1 MLIQH
6 IFAKNYKTYLTLD
19 LDISVTDDRPIIL
32 IGGAN
37 GGGKTTLFEAIY
49 GALYGLDIKSEQQFR
64 ELFNAGV
71 KDYEDKEI
79 VLELSFTGLVLG
91 ENKPYKIRRTYK
103 LFSHKPMENVTLFF
117 DSTTYSY
124 GPATSPKNKQV
135 AEMAINKVIDGN
147 LPKELSNYFLF
158 DAMKTSELVKEEEI
172 NNLIRKNI
180 NSVMGF
186 TKYMLLEKAADK
198 LLSDEKA
205 KRLADKAQEQE
216 YKQLVVKRNV
226 ATSELVQLKA
236 DYDKALEQSN
246 QDRESYE
253 RMKKG
258 EENDAV
264 LKNKIENINKQITL
278 LKRSQTDYRAQMDNA
293 IKSLETDVIIPR
305 LASVIAHEIEQ
316 ILNVKDMI
324 EENRKNF
331 LSEKQ
336 ISDITGKIVSIIRR
350 NYNISGQI
358 NIDEIVDEIR
368 LGQEDPDKTGD
379 RYYYLDRQDI
389 DTLKEMLRTTGN
401 PMLMLDNQKHQ
412 LDLEVSE
419 EPKLK
424 EDIEHYRL
432 QISGSNEGF
441 LKAYEEN
448 ELRIRDLKLQIEQKQ
463 KDIDKMETELQSY
476 DYQVPQIPDPKYD
489 LLQKLPDF
497 FKHLAARLLYE
508 KKHNIEQKMREYLNV
523 NLVSYKDT
531 IGRVQLSEKGND
543 NEIQF
548 KMYHR
553 SGNEIYLNQLNAG
566 SKQMVMQVLLKVLYE
581 LGDYEPPVMIDTV
594 MGVMDRASRETVLEN
609 YFPELARQTIL
620 LSTDTEITPETDF
633 IKIAPFV
640 AKVYTLHRDLD
651 KQCTNVSQDYFGLK
665 LNNN

>member
-124 GPATSPKNKQV
+124 GPATSPKDKQV

-226 ATSELVQLKA
+226 AASELVQLKA

>member
-19 LDISVTDDRPIIL
+19 LDISVTDNRPIIL

-37 GGGKTTLFEAIY
+37 GGGKTTMFEAIY

-71 KDYEDKEI
+71 KDSEEKEI
-79 VLELSFTGLVLG
+79 VLEISFTGLVLG
-91 ENKPYKIRRTYK
+91 VNTPYKIRRTYK
-103 LFSHKPMENVTLFF
+103 LLNNIPMENVTLYF

-124 GPATSPKNKQV
+124 GPATPPKEKQM
-135 AEMAINKVIDGN
+135 AQMAINKVIDGN

-186 TKYMLLEKAADK
+186 NKYLLLRKAAEK

-205 KRLADKAQEQE
+205 KRLEDKEQE
-216 YKQLVVKRNV
+216 RQYKHLVVRKNM
-226 ATSELVQLKA
+226 ADSELVQLKA
-236 DYDKALEQSN
+236 DYDTVLQQSN
-246 QDRESYE
+246 QDHESYE

-264 LKNKIENINKQITL
+264 VKNKIENINNQL
-278 LKRSQTDYRAQMDNA
+278 ANLKRSQTEYRTQMENT
-293 IKSLETDVIIPR
+293 IKGLETDVVIPR
-305 LASVIAHEIEQ
+305 LASVIVHEIEQ
-316 ILNVKDMI
+316 ILNVKDRI
-324 EENRKNF
+324 EENKKNF

-336 ISDITGKIVSIIRR
+336 IVEITQKIVDIISR
-350 NYNISGQI
+350 NYSIDGEI
-358 NIDEIVDEIR
+358 DIDEIVEEIR
-368 LGQEDPDKTGD
+368 LSQESPDQTGD
-379 RYYYLDRQDI
+379 RYYFLDHQDI
-389 DTLKEMLRTTGN
+389 DTLKEMLHLGGN
-401 PMLMLDNQKHQ
+401 PMLNLDNQKRRI
-412 LDLEVSE
+412 DLEVSE
-419 EPKLK
+419 EPKLR
-424 EDIEHYRL
+424 ENAEHYKL
-432 QISGSNEGF
+432 QISGSNHDF
-441 LKAYEEN
+441 IKAYEQN
-448 ELRIRDLKLQIEQKQ
+448 ETRIRDLKVQIDQKQ
-463 KDIDKMETELQSY
+463 KDIAKMEIDLQSY

-489 LLQKLPDF
+489 LLQRLPDF
-497 FKHLAARLLYE
+497 FKDLSSRLLFE
-508 KKHNIEQKMREYLNV
+508 KKHSIEQKMREYLNI
-523 NLVSYKDT
+523 NLVAYKDT
-531 IGRVQLSEKGND
+531 IGRVQLSEKGNE

-581 LGDYEPPVMIDTV
+581 LGDYNPPVMIDTV
-594 MGVMDRASRETVLEN
+594 MGVMDKASRETVLEH
-609 YFPELARQTIL
+609 YFPDLAQQTIL
-620 LSTDTEITPETDF
+620 LSTDTEITAENDF
-633 IKIAPFV
+633 NKIAPFV

-651 KQCTNVSQDYFGLK
+651 KQCTTVSQDYFGLK

>member
-226 ATSELVQLKA
+226 AASELVQLKA

>member
-19 LDISVTDDRPIIL
+19 LDISVTDSRPIIL

-71 KDYEDKEI
+71 KDYESKEI
-79 VLELSFTGLVLG
+79 VLEISFTGIVLG
-91 ENKPYKIRRTYK
+91 IETPYKIHRTYK
-103 LFSHKPMENVTLFF
+103 MVNNKPMENVTLFF

-124 GPATSPKNKQV
+124 GPATPINEKKV
-135 AEMAINKVIDGN
+135 AQMAINKVIDGN

-158 DAMKTSELVKEEEI
+158 DAMKTGELVKEEEI

-186 TKYMLLEKAADK
+186 NKYLLFRKAAEK

-205 KRLADKAQEQE
+205 KRLDDKEQE
-216 YKQLVVKRNV
+216 REYKKLVTRKDIVE
-226 ATSELVQLKA
+226 SDLVQLRIE
-236 DYDKALEQSN
+236 YDKALQRSS

-258 EENDAV
+258 EENDTV
-264 LKNKIENINKQITL
+264 LKNKIESINKQL
-278 LKRSQTDYRAQMDNA
+278 ANLKQSQTDYRTQMENT
-293 IKSLETDVIIPR
+293 IKGLETDVVIPR
-305 LASVIAHEIEQ
+305 LASVIVHEIEQ
-316 ILNVKDMI
+316 ILNVKDRI
-324 EENRKNF
+324 EENKKNF

-336 ISDITGKIVSIIRR
+336 ISDITQKIVAIIRK
-350 NYNISGQI
+350 NYHTGYEI
-358 NIDEIVDEIR
+358 NIEDIVEEIR
-368 LGQEDPDKTGD
+368 LSQESPDQTGD
-379 RYYYLDRQDI
+379 RYYFLDNQDI
-389 DTLKEMLRTTGN
+389 DTLKEMLRIAGN
-401 PMLMLDNQKHQ
+401 PMTILDNQKRR

-419 EPKLK
+419 EAKLK
-424 EDIEHYRL
+424 ENVEHYKM
-432 QISGSNEGF
+432 QISGSNHEF
-441 LKAYEEN
+441 IKEYEEN
-448 ELRIRDLKLQIEQKQ
+448 EARIRELKAQIDQKQ
-463 KDIDKMETELQSY
+463 KDIADMESELQSY

-497 FKHLAARLLYE
+497 FKDLSSRLLLE
-508 KKHNIEQKMREYLNV
+508 KKHNIEQKMREYLNI
-523 NLVSYKDT
+523 NLVAYKDT
-531 IGRVQLSEKGND
+531 IGRVQLSETGNE

-581 LGDYEPPVMIDTV
+581 LGDYNPPVMIDTV
-594 MGVMDRASRETVLEN
+594 MGVMDKASRETVLEH
-609 YFPELARQTIL
+609 YFPDLAQQTIL
-620 LSTDTEITPETDF
+620 LSTDTEITADNDF
-633 IKIAPFV
+633 VKIAPFV

-651 KQCTNVSQDYFGLK
+651 KQCTTVSQDYFGLQ
-665 LNNN
+665 LNNY

>member
-226 ATSELVQLKA
+226 AASELVQLKA

-651 KQCTNVSQDYFGLK
+651 KQCTNVSQDYFSLK

>member
-226 ATSELVQLKA
+226 AASELVQLKA

-316 ILNVKDMI
+316 IMNVKDMI

>member
-91 ENKPYKIRRTYK
+91 VNKPYKIRRTYK

-226 ATSELVQLKA
+226 AASELVQLKA